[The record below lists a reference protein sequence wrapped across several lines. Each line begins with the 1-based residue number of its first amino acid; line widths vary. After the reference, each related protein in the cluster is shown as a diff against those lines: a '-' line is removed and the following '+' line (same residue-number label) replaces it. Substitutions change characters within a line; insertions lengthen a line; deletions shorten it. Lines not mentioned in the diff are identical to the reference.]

1 MVPVIPNECL
11 DDNRLLILDAAEK
24 RYREIGYGKTTM
36 AEIADDVGM
45 SAANLYRYF
54 KNKNEIGCACAKR
67 CMGERIDRLRVVV
80 RKLGL
85 SSVDRLRE
93 YVQESLTY
101 SYETAGTD
109 QKINDLVQKILTER
123 KDLVHEKVETEMG
136 LIAEILAQG
145 NSSGEFSVK
154 DVLTTSRNIQ
164 TAIIM
169 FNVPTYLG
177 LYPFEQFQDMANGVV
192 DLILTGLEPR

>member
-1 MVPVIPNECL
+1 MVPIIPNEIV
-11 DDNRLLILDAAEK
+11 DDNRRLILDAAEQ

-80 RKLGL
+80 RKPGL
-85 SSVDRLRE
+85 SAADRLRS

-101 SYETAGTD
+101 SYENAGTD
-109 QKINDLVQKILTER
+109 QKINELVQKILDER
-123 KDLVHEKVETEMG
+123 KDLVHEKVETEIG

-145 NSSGEFSVK
+145 NSSGEFSVNEIL
-154 DVLTTSRNIQ
+154 VTSRNIQ

-169 FNVPTYLG
+169 FNVPTFLG
-177 LYPFEQFQDMANGVV
+177 LYPLEDFQEMADGVV
-192 DLILTGLEPR
+192 DLILNGIE

>member
-1 MVPVIPNECL
+1 MTPVIPNETV
-11 DDNRLLILDAAEK
+11 DINRLLILEAAEK

-80 RKLGL
+80 RKPGL
-85 SSVDRLRE
+85 TSVDRLRE

-101 SYETAGTD
+101 SYENAGTD
-109 QKINDLVQKILTER
+109 QKINELVQKILNER
-123 KDLVHEKVETEMG
+123 KDLVHEKVETEIG

-145 NSSGEFSVK
+145 NSSGEFSVHE
-154 DVLTTSRNIQ
+154 VFVTARNIQ

-169 FNVPTYLG
+169 FNVPTFLG
-177 LYPFEQFQDMANGVV
+177 LYPFEEFQEMADGVV
-192 DLILTGLEPR
+192 DLMLTGLIPR

>member
-1 MVPVIPNECL
+1 MVPIIPNETV
-11 DDNRLLILDAAEK
+11 DDNRRLILDAAEQ
-24 RYREIGYGKTTM
+24 RYRETGYGKTTM

-80 RKLGL
+80 KKPGL
-85 SSVDRLRE
+85 SAADRLRS

-101 SYETAGTD
+101 SYENAGTD
-109 QKINDLVQKILTER
+109 QKINELVQKILNER
-123 KDLVHEKVETEMG
+123 KDLVYEKVETEIG

-145 NSSGEFSVK
+145 NSSGEFSVD
-154 DVLTTSRNIQ
+154 DVLVTSRNIQ

-169 FNVPTYLG
+169 FNVPTFLG
-177 LYPFEQFQDMANGVV
+177 LYPFEEFQEMANGVV
-192 DLILTGLEPR
+192 DLILNGIKPR